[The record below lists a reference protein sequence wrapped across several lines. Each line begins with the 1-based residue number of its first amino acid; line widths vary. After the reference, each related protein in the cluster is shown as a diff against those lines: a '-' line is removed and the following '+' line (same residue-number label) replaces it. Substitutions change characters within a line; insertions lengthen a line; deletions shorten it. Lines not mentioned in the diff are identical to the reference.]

1 MPLTPNHRKNGWRH
15 PFKDCRDSNLGLWQ
29 CPSFLFLM
37 MGVVNIIAILATYFT
52 ASFYTNEPQIV
63 ALIVLVVAMV
73 IFVIGSLVV
82 DNFNK
87 LSEVNRLKSEFVS
100 VASHELRSP
109 LSSVRWLADM
119 LYSGRAGELDE
130 KQKDLIGSIRESSA
144 HMADL
149 VNDLLDVSRIEK
161 GEIKKEVKVFSI
173 LEAAGKA
180 VDGLREMAGA
190 RNVEI
195 EIAAGQPDFQVL
207 ADPSHIGIALQN
219 LVDNAVK
226 YTRGRGRVTL
236 KISDKGRFVK
246 IAVCDEGVGISKADQ
261 KHIFEKFFRA
271 DNALRY
277 ETRGTGLGLF
287 IARAFVEDCGGGIGF
302 TSQIGKGSVFW
313 FTAPKSAENSNDP
326 K

>member
-1 MPLTPNHRKNGWRH
+1 MPLAPNHRKNGWRY

-52 ASFYTNEPQIV
+52 ASFYTDEPQVV
-63 ALIVLVVAMV
+63 ALIVLIVATV
-73 IFVIGSLVV
+73 IFVIGNLIV

-87 LSEVNRLKSEFVS
+87 LSEVNRLKSEFIS

-119 LYSGRAGELDE
+119 LYSGRAGELGE

-144 HMADL
+144 HMAEL

-161 GEIKKEVKVFSI
+161 GEIKKEVGVFSVM
-173 LEAAGKA
+173 EAAEKA
-180 VDGLREMAGA
+180 AGSLREMAQA
-190 RNVEI
+190 RNVNIEI
-195 EIAAGQPDFQVL
+195 EADRPDL
-207 ADPSHIGIALQN
+207 KISADSSHISIALQN

-226 YTRGRGRVTL
+226 YTRGRGRVVI
-236 KISDKGRFVK
+236 KISDEGRFVK
-246 IAVCDEGVGISKADQ
+246 IAVRDEGVGVSKEDQ
-261 KHIFEKFFRA
+261 KHLFEKFFRA
-271 DNALRY
+271 DNVLRY

-287 IARAFVEDCGGGIGF
+287 IARAFIEDCGGEIGF
-302 TSQIGKGSVFW
+302 ASQFGKGSVFW
-313 FTAPKSAENSNDP
+313 FTAPKSA
-326 K
+326 